1 MHGGRSVLLASDYTY
16 KELRSHHS
24 ILTNKKLNILKNQ
37 YWIHK
42 RGEDT
47 DKPLSS
53 RLERQVNVERQNLLE
68 QRLRRGYQCQ
78 GRNSWTIIDKLLEAQ
93 CRWPWKL
100 KTLGDP
106 VIWAPTISWDLP
118 PRVQPGSHTKCLRKI
133 TSSFWHSQ
141 EKRNHLKILQSTQH
155 SNFPNKACPQG

>member
-1 MHGGRSVLLASDYTY
+1 MYGGRSVLLASDYTY

-78 GRNSWTIIDKLLEAQ
+78 GRNS
-93 CRWPWKL
+93 
-100 KTLGDP
+100 
-106 VIWAPTISWDLP
+106 
-118 PRVQPGSHTKCLRKI
+118 
-133 TSSFWHSQ
+133 
-141 EKRNHLKILQSTQH
+141 
-155 SNFPNKACPQG
+155 